1 MKTVQI
7 EATPTQFK
15 QLNEFAEKIGAKIV
29 EPEPKKAVAKKQKEV
44 HPNLIET
51 DNYCKYLKNEII
63 KKYNKTAKIKAKP
76 VI

>member
-15 QLNEFAEKIGAKIV
+15 QLNDFAEKIGAKIV
-29 EPEPKKAVAKKQKEV
+29 KLDTKKVVSKKEDR

-63 KKYNKTAKIKAKP
+63 KKYNETAKIKAKP